1 MALIS
6 IEELE
11 RVSPLF
17 RGKCGN
23 AFARRVLHLL
33 KLDAIEELNERCS
46 IHKGAEFAHAV
57 IEAVGATYSVNGLPR
72 DEALEKFRIPEG
84 PFITISN
91 HPIGSLDGLA
101 LIDFIGHLRDD
112 YKFMVNELL
121 SRFEALRGSLISV
134 NPNGKLLSAP
144 TATSISGVR
153 QAKLHLEAGGCL
165 GLFPSG
171 AVSDLKLGPRPAV
184 PGAGVPGPGASGAG
198 PAVPGPGVP
207 GAGPAVPEAGRVVPG
222 PAPAPVIP
230 GQTGNPPHTEPR
242 VRDRE
247 WQTGIIKFIRNAG
260 VPVLPI
266 RLLDGNS
273 AFYYNLGLI
282 DWRVRLLRLPSE
294 MLNKNGKTLRFITGP
309 VIDAARISS
318 FPDLD
323 SLRQA
328 LRASVYSLG

>member
-46 IHKGAEFAHAV
+46 IHKGAEFARAV
-57 IEAVGATYSVNGLPR
+57 IEAVGAAYSVNGLPR

-165 GLFPSG
+165 GLFPAG
-171 AVSDLKLGPRPAV
+171 AVSDLKLGPRPTI
-184 PGAGVPGPGASGAG
+184 PGSTS
-198 PAVPGPGVP
+198 
-207 GAGPAVPEAGRVVPG
+207 
-222 PAPAPVIP
+222 VIP
-230 GQTGNPPHTEPR
+230 SSTGNPPHTEPR

-247 WQTGIIKFIRNAG
+247 WQTGIIKFIRNAD

-294 MLNKNGKTLRFITGP
+294 MLNKSGKTLRFITGP
-309 VIDAARISS
+309 VIDAAQISS

>member
-46 IHKGAEFAHAV
+46 IHKGAEFARAV
-57 IEAVGATYSVNGLPR
+57 IEAVGAAYSVNGLPR

-184 PGAGVPGPGASGAG
+184 SGAG
-198 PAVPGPGVP
+198 PAIPGP
-207 GAGPAVPEAGRVVPG
+207 
-222 PAPAPVIP
+222 
-230 GQTGNPPHTEPR
+230 TGNPPHTEPR

>member
-11 RVSPLF
+11 RISPLF

-46 IHKGAEFAHAV
+46 IHKGAEFARAV
-57 IEAVGATYSVNGLPR
+57 IEAVGAAYSVNGLPR

-184 PGAGVPGPGASGAG
+184 PGAGAPG
-198 PAVPGPGVP
+198 
-207 GAGPAVPEAGRVVPG
+207 AGRVVPG
-222 PAPAPVIP
+222 P
-230 GQTGNPPHTEPR
+230 TGNPPHTEPR

-323 SLRQA
+323 SLRQV

>member
-46 IHKGAEFAHAV
+46 IHKGAEFARAV
-57 IEAVGATYSVNGLPR
+57 IEAVGAAYSVNGLPR

-184 PGAGVPGPGASGAG
+184 PGAGPAIPGP
-198 PAVPGPGVP
+198 
-207 GAGPAVPEAGRVVPG
+207 
-222 PAPAPVIP
+222 
-230 GQTGNPPHTEPR
+230 TGNPPHTEPR

-294 MLNKNGKTLRFITGP
+294 MLNKSGKTLRFITGP

>member
-11 RVSPLF
+11 RISPLF

-46 IHKGAEFAHAV
+46 IHKGAEFARAV
-57 IEAVGATYSVNGLPR
+57 IEAVGAAYSVNGLPR

-184 PGAGVPGPGASGAG
+184 PGAGPAAS
-198 PAVPGPGVP
+198 GPGVP
-207 GAGPAVPEAGRVVPG
+207 GAGRVVPG
-222 PAPAPVIP
+222 P
-230 GQTGNPPHTEPR
+230 TGNPPHTEPR

>member
-33 KLDAIEELNERCS
+33 KVDAIEELNERCS
-46 IHKGAEFAHAV
+46 IHKGAEFARAV
-57 IEAVGATYSVNGLPR
+57 IEAVGAAYSVNGLPR
-72 DEALEKFRIPEG
+72 DEALEQFRSRIPEG

-184 PGAGVPGPGASGAG
+184 FGAGVPGSGAFGAG
-198 PAVPGPGVP
+198 PAASGPGVP
-207 GAGPAVPEAGRVVPG
+207 GAGRVVPG

-230 GQTGNPPHTEPR
+230 GPTGNPPHTEPR

>member
-46 IHKGAEFAHAV
+46 IHKGAEFARAV
-57 IEAVGATYSVNGLPR
+57 IEAVGAAYSVNGLPR

-184 PGAGVPGPGASGAG
+184 SGAG
-198 PAVPGPGVP
+198 PAIPGP
-207 GAGPAVPEAGRVVPG
+207 
-222 PAPAPVIP
+222 
-230 GQTGNPPHTEPR
+230 TGNPPHTEPR

-309 VIDAARISS
+309 VIDAARVSS

>member
-1 MALIS
+1 
-6 IEELE
+6 
-11 RVSPLF
+11 
-17 RGKCGN
+17 
-23 AFARRVLHLL
+23 
-33 KLDAIEELNERCS
+33 
-46 IHKGAEFAHAV
+46 
-57 IEAVGATYSVNGLPR
+57 VGAAYSVNGLPR

-198 PAVPGPGVP
+198 RVVPGPGASGPGVP
-207 GAGPAVPEAGRVVPG
+207 GAGRVVPG
-222 PAPAPVIP
+222 PAPVIP
-230 GQTGNPPHTEPR
+230 GPTGNPPHTEPR

-273 AFYYNLGLI
+273 PFYYNLGLI

-294 MLNKNGKTLRFITGP
+294 MLNKAGKTLRMVSGP
-309 VIDAARISS
+309 LISPEEISS

>member
-46 IHKGAEFAHAV
+46 IHKGAEFARAV
-57 IEAVGATYSVNGLPR
+57 IEAVGAAYSVNGLPR
-72 DEALEKFRIPEG
+72 DEALEKFCIPEG

-184 PGAGVPGPGASGAG
+184 SGAG
-198 PAVPGPGVP
+198 PAIPGP
-207 GAGPAVPEAGRVVPG
+207 
-222 PAPAPVIP
+222 
-230 GQTGNPPHTEPR
+230 TGNPPHTEPR

>member
-1 MALIS
+1 M
-6 IEELE
+6 
-11 RVSPLF
+11 
-17 RGKCGN
+17 
-23 AFARRVLHLL
+23 
-33 KLDAIEELNERCS
+33 
-46 IHKGAEFAHAV
+46 GAA
-57 IEAVGATYSVNGLPR
+57 YSVNGLPR

-121 SRFEALRGSLISV
+121 SRFESLRGSLISV
-134 NPNGKLLSAP
+134 NPNGKLLSVP

-184 PGAGVPGPGASGAG
+184 SGAGVPGAG
-198 PAVPGPGVP
+198 RVVPGPGVP
-207 GAGPAVPEAGRVVPG
+207 GAGPAIPG

>member
-11 RVSPLF
+11 RFSPLF

-46 IHKGAEFAHAV
+46 IHKGAEFARAV
-57 IEAVGATYSVNGLPR
+57 IEAVGAAYSVNGLPR
-72 DEALEKFRIPEG
+72 DEALEKFRSRIPEG

-121 SRFEALRGSLISV
+121 SRFEALRGSLVSV

-184 PGAGVPGPGASGAG
+184 SGAGVPGPGASGAG
-198 PAVPGPGVP
+198 PAASE
-207 GAGPAVPEAGRVVPG
+207 AGPAIPG

-230 GQTGNPPHTEPR
+230 GPTGNPPHTEPR

-294 MLNKNGKTLRFITGP
+294 MLNKAGKTLRMVSGP
-309 VIDAARISS
+309 LISPEEISS

>member
-11 RVSPLF
+11 RISPLF

-46 IHKGAEFAHAV
+46 IHKGAEFARAV
-57 IEAVGATYSVNGLPR
+57 IEAVGAAYSVNGLPR

-184 PGAGVPGPGASGAG
+184 PGAGRVVPGPGASG
-198 PAVPGPGVP
+198 
-207 GAGPAVPEAGRVVPG
+207 AGRVVPG

-230 GQTGNPPHTEPR
+230 GPTGNPPHTEPR

>member
-33 KLDAIEELNERCS
+33 KLDAIEELNKRCS
-46 IHKGAEFAHAV
+46 IHKGAEFARAV
-57 IEAVGATYSVNGLPR
+57 IEAVGAAYSVNGLPR

-184 PGAGVPGPGASGAG
+184 PGAGPAIPGP
-198 PAVPGPGVP
+198 
-207 GAGPAVPEAGRVVPG
+207 
-222 PAPAPVIP
+222 
-230 GQTGNPPHTEPR
+230 TGNPPHTEPR

-273 AFYYNLGLI
+273 PFYYNLGLI

-294 MLNKNGKTLRFITGP
+294 MLNKAGKTLRMVSGP
-309 VIDAARISS
+309 LISPEEISS

>member
-33 KLDAIEELNERCS
+33 KVDAIEELNERCS
-46 IHKGAEFAHAV
+46 IHKGAEFARAV
-57 IEAVGATYSVNGLPR
+57 IEAVGAAYSVNGLPR

-184 PGAGVPGPGASGAG
+184 PGAGPAASGPGVPGAGRVVPGPGASGAG
-198 PAVPGPGVP
+198 
-207 GAGPAVPEAGRVVPG
+207 RVVPG
-222 PAPAPVIP
+222 P
-230 GQTGNPPHTEPR
+230 TGNPPHTEPR
-242 VRDRE
+242 IRDRE

>member
-11 RVSPLF
+11 RFSPLF

-46 IHKGAEFAHAV
+46 IHKGAEFARAV
-57 IEAVGATYSVNGLPR
+57 IEAVGAAYSVNGLPR
-72 DEALEKFRIPEG
+72 DEALEKFHIPEG

-184 PGAGVPGPGASGAG
+184 SGAGVPGSGAFGAG
-198 PAVPGPGVP
+198 PAASGPGVP
-207 GAGPAVPEAGRVVPG
+207 GAGRVVPG

-230 GQTGNPPHTEPR
+230 GPTGNPPHTEPR

>member
-11 RVSPLF
+11 RISPLF

-33 KLDAIEELNERCS
+33 KLDSIEELNERCS
-46 IHKGAEFAHAV
+46 IHKGAEFARAV
-57 IEAVGATYSVNGLPR
+57 IEAVGAAYSVNGLPR
-72 DEALEKFRIPEG
+72 DEALEKFHIPEG

-184 PGAGVPGPGASGAG
+184 SGAGVPGP
-198 PAVPGPGVP
+198 
-207 GAGPAVPEAGRVVPG
+207 
-222 PAPAPVIP
+222 
-230 GQTGNPPHTEPR
+230 TGNPPHTEPR

>member
-46 IHKGAEFAHAV
+46 IHKGAEFARAV
-57 IEAVGATYSVNGLPR
+57 IEAVGAAYSVNGLPR

-184 PGAGVPGPGASGAG
+184 SGAGVPGAGRVVPGPGASGAG
-198 PAVPGPGVP
+198 PAASE
-207 GAGPAVPEAGRVVPG
+207 AGPAIPG

-273 AFYYNLGLI
+273 AFYYNLGQI

>member
-46 IHKGAEFAHAV
+46 IHKGAEFARAV
-57 IEAVGATYSVNGLPR
+57 IEAVGAAYSVNGLPR
-72 DEALEKFRIPEG
+72 NEALEKFRIPEG

-184 PGAGVPGPGASGAG
+184 SGAG
-198 PAVPGPGVP
+198 PAIPGP
-207 GAGPAVPEAGRVVPG
+207 
-222 PAPAPVIP
+222 
-230 GQTGNPPHTEPR
+230 TGNPPHTEPR

>member
-33 KLDAIEELNERCS
+33 KLDAIEE
-46 IHKGAEFAHAV
+46 
-57 IEAVGATYSVNGLPR
+57 R

-184 PGAGVPGPGASGAG
+184 PGAGPAIPGP
-198 PAVPGPGVP
+198 
-207 GAGPAVPEAGRVVPG
+207 
-222 PAPAPVIP
+222 
-230 GQTGNPPHTEPR
+230 TGNPPHTEPR

>member
-11 RVSPLF
+11 RISPLF

-33 KLDAIEELNERCS
+33 KLDAIEKLNERCS
-46 IHKGAEFAHAV
+46 IHKGAEFARAV
-57 IEAVGATYSVNGLPR
+57 IEAVGAAYSVNGLPR

-184 PGAGVPGPGASGAG
+184 PGAGAPG
-198 PAVPGPGVP
+198 
-207 GAGPAVPEAGRVVPG
+207 AGRVVPG
-222 PAPAPVIP
+222 P
-230 GQTGNPPHTEPR
+230 TGNPPHTEPR

-323 SLRQA
+323 SLRQV

>member
-46 IHKGAEFAHAV
+46 IHKGAEFARAV
-57 IEAVGATYSVNGLPR
+57 IEAVGAAYSVNGLPR
-72 DEALEKFRIPEG
+72 DEALEKFRIRIPEG

-184 PGAGVPGPGASGAG
+184 PGAGPAIPGP
-198 PAVPGPGVP
+198 
-207 GAGPAVPEAGRVVPG
+207 
-222 PAPAPVIP
+222 
-230 GQTGNPPHTEPR
+230 TGNPPHTEPR

-294 MLNKNGKTLRFITGP
+294 MLNKSGKTLRFITGP

>member
-46 IHKGAEFAHAV
+46 IHKGAEFARAV
-57 IEAVGATYSVNGLPR
+57 IEAVGAAYSVNGLPR

-184 PGAGVPGPGASGAG
+184 SGAGVPGAGAPGAGVPGAG
-198 PAVPGPGVP
+198 TAILGP
-207 GAGPAVPEAGRVVPG
+207 
-222 PAPAPVIP
+222 
-230 GQTGNPPHTEPR
+230 TGNPPHTEPR

-247 WQTGIIKFIRNAG
+247 WQTGIIKFIRNAA

-294 MLNKNGKTLRFITGP
+294 MLNKSGKTLRFITGP

>member
-46 IHKGAEFAHAV
+46 IHKGAEFARAV
-57 IEAVGATYSVNGLPR
+57 IEAVGAAYSVNGLPR

-121 SRFEALRGSLISV
+121 SRFESLRGSLISV

-184 PGAGVPGPGASGAG
+184 SGAGVPGP
-198 PAVPGPGVP
+198 
-207 GAGPAVPEAGRVVPG
+207 
-222 PAPAPVIP
+222 
-230 GQTGNPPHTEPR
+230 TGNSPHTEPR

>member
-46 IHKGAEFAHAV
+46 IHKGAEFARAV

-72 DEALEKFRIPEG
+72 DEAMEKFRIPEG

-184 PGAGVPGPGASGAG
+184 PGAGA
-198 PAVPGPGVP
+198 P
-207 GAGPAVPEAGRVVPG
+207 GAGAPGAGTAVPG

-230 GQTGNPPHTEPR
+230 GPTGNPPHTEPR

-328 LRASVYSLG
+328 LRASVYSLR

>member
-46 IHKGAEFAHAV
+46 IHKGAEFARAV
-57 IEAVGATYSVNGLPR
+57 IEAVGAAYSVNGLPR

-184 PGAGVPGPGASGAG
+184 PGAGPAAS
-198 PAVPGPGVP
+198 GPGVP
-207 GAGPAVPEAGRVVPG
+207 GAGRVVPG
-222 PAPAPVIP
+222 P
-230 GQTGNPPHTEPR
+230 TGNPPHTEPR

>member
-11 RVSPLF
+11 RFSPLF

-46 IHKGAEFAHAV
+46 IHKGAEFARAV
-57 IEAVGATYSVNGLPR
+57 IEAVGAAYSVNGLPR
-72 DEALEKFRIPEG
+72 DEALEKFRSRIPEG

-121 SRFEALRGSLISV
+121 SRFEALRGSLVSV

-184 PGAGVPGPGASGAG
+184 SGA
-198 PAVPGPGVP
+198 
-207 GAGPAVPEAGRVVPG
+207 VVPG
-222 PAPAPVIP
+222 P
-230 GQTGNPPHTEPR
+230 TGNPPHTEPR

>member
-46 IHKGAEFAHAV
+46 IHKGAEFARAV
-57 IEAVGATYSVNGLPR
+57 IEAVGAAYSVNGLPR

-121 SRFEALRGSLISV
+121 SRFESLRGSLISV

-184 PGAGVPGPGASGAG
+184 PGAGVPGPG
-198 PAVPGPGVP
+198 VPG
-207 GAGPAVPEAGRVVPG
+207 AGRVVPG

-230 GQTGNPPHTEPR
+230 GPTGNPPHTEPR

>member
-11 RVSPLF
+11 RISPLF

-33 KLDAIEELNERCS
+33 KLDAIEKLNERCS
-46 IHKGAEFAHAV
+46 IHKGAEFARAV
-57 IEAVGATYSVNGLPR
+57 IEAVGAAYSVNGLPR

-184 PGAGVPGPGASGAG
+184 PGAG
-198 PAVPGPGVP
+198 PGVP
-207 GAGPAVPEAGRVVPG
+207 GAGPAASEAGPAASG
-222 PAPAPVIP
+222 PAPAPIIP
-230 GQTGNPPHTEPR
+230 GPTGNPPHTEPR

-323 SLRQA
+323 SLRQV

>member
-46 IHKGAEFAHAV
+46 IHKGAEFARAV
-57 IEAVGATYSVNGLPR
+57 IEAVGAAYSVNGLPR

-184 PGAGVPGPGASGAG
+184 PGAGVPGAGAPGAGRVVPGPGASGAG
-198 PAVPGPGVP
+198 PAI
-207 GAGPAVPEAGRVVPG
+207 PG

-230 GQTGNPPHTEPR
+230 GPTGNPPHTEPR

-309 VIDAARISS
+309 IIDAARISS

>member
-33 KLDAIEELNERCS
+33 KVDAIEELNERCS
-46 IHKGAEFAHAV
+46 IHKGAEFARAV
-57 IEAVGATYSVNGLPR
+57 IEAVGAAYSVNGLPR

-171 AVSDLKLGPRPAV
+171 AVSDLKLGPRP
-184 PGAGVPGPGASGAG
+184 
-198 PAVPGPGVP
+198 
-207 GAGPAVPEAGRVVPG
+207 
-222 PAPAPVIP
+222 VIP
-230 GQTGNPPHTEPR
+230 GPTGNPTHTEPR

>member
-46 IHKGAEFAHAV
+46 IHKGAEFARAV
-57 IEAVGATYSVNGLPR
+57 IEAVGAAYSVNGLPR

-121 SRFEALRGSLISV
+121 SRFEALRGSLVSV

-184 PGAGVPGPGASGAG
+184 PGAG
-198 PAVPGPGVP
+198 PA
-207 GAGPAVPEAGRVVPG
+207 
-222 PAPAPVIP
+222 IP

>member
-11 RVSPLF
+11 RISPLF

-46 IHKGAEFAHAV
+46 IHKGAEFARAV
-57 IEAVGATYSVNGLPR
+57 IEAVGAAYTVNGLPR

-198 PAVPGPGVP
+198 RVVPGPGASGPGVP
-207 GAGPAVPEAGRVVPG
+207 GAGRVVPG
-222 PAPAPVIP
+222 PAPVIP
-230 GQTGNPPHTEPR
+230 GPTGNPPHTEPR

-273 AFYYNLGLI
+273 PFYYNLGLI

>member
-11 RVSPLF
+11 RISPLF

-46 IHKGAEFAHAV
+46 IHKGAEFARAV
-57 IEAVGATYSVNGLPR
+57 IEAVGAAYSVNGLPR

-184 PGAGVPGPGASGAG
+184 PGAGAPG
-198 PAVPGPGVP
+198 
-207 GAGPAVPEAGRVVPG
+207 AGRVVPG
-222 PAPAPVIP
+222 P
-230 GQTGNPPHTEPR
+230 TGNPPHTEPR

>member
-46 IHKGAEFAHAV
+46 IHKGAEFARAV
-57 IEAVGATYSVNGLPR
+57 IEAVGAAYSVNGLPR

-184 PGAGVPGPGASGAG
+184 PGAGVPGAG
-198 PAVPGPGVP
+198 PAASEV
-207 GAGPAVPEAGRVVPG
+207 GPAIPG

>member
-46 IHKGAEFAHAV
+46 IHKGAEFARAV
-57 IEAVGATYSVNGLPR
+57 IEAVGAAYSVNGLPR

-184 PGAGVPGPGASGAG
+184 SGAG
-198 PAVPGPGVP
+198 PAVPGPGAS
-207 GAGPAVPEAGRVVPG
+207 GAGTAASEAGPAIPG

-230 GQTGNPPHTEPR
+230 GPTGNPPHTEPR

>member
-46 IHKGAEFAHAV
+46 IHKGAEFARAV
-57 IEAVGATYSVNGLPR
+57 IEAVGAAYSVNGLPR
-72 DEALEKFRIPEG
+72 DEALEEFRIPEG
-84 PFITISN
+84 PLITISN

-121 SRFEALRGSLISV
+121 SRFESLRGSLISV

-171 AVSDLKLGPRPAV
+171 AVSDLKLGPRP
-184 PGAGVPGPGASGAG
+184 
-198 PAVPGPGVP
+198 
-207 GAGPAVPEAGRVVPG
+207 
-222 PAPAPVIP
+222 VIP
-230 GQTGNPPHTEPR
+230 GPTGNPPHTEPR

-294 MLNKNGKTLRFITGP
+294 MLNKNGKPLRFITGP
-309 VIDAARISS
+309 VIEAARISS

>member
-46 IHKGAEFAHAV
+46 IHKGAEFARAV
-57 IEAVGATYSVNGLPR
+57 IEAVGAAYSVNGLPR

-184 PGAGVPGPGASGAG
+184 PGAGPAIPGP
-198 PAVPGPGVP
+198 
-207 GAGPAVPEAGRVVPG
+207 
-222 PAPAPVIP
+222 
-230 GQTGNPPHTEPR
+230 TGNPPHTEPR

>member
-46 IHKGAEFAHAV
+46 IHKGAEFARSV
-57 IEAVGATYSVNGLPR
+57 IEAVGAAYSVNGLPR

-184 PGAGVPGPGASGAG
+184 PGAGPAASEAG
-198 PAVPGPGVP
+198 PAI
-207 GAGPAVPEAGRVVPG
+207 PG

-230 GQTGNPPHTEPR
+230 GPTGNPPHTEPR

-273 AFYYNLGLI
+273 PFYYNLGLI